1 MKSTFSAWAVGLGFC
16 LAALAVPAF
25 DAGNLMSGRPS
36 GAFAQAAGTPEKDAF
51 EAVKELGTV
60 EAWDAFL
67 SNYPTGFHADL
78 ARAYVKKLG
87 EGAQAPAAFSAPAV
101 AANDDFPV
109 PAGSWGGVVRDGP
122 GKQYR
127 QIASLDEGEAI
138 TLMGRSDVVEDG
150 YPWFK
155 IAYGDGKIGFKWG
168 GILCST
174 GAERPD
180 LYKTCMIAPQRQKE
194 TKTETKKA
202 PQGCASGRIKID
214 GKCVLKRDA
223 STHCGPG
230 YRLQGNK
237 CVSGY
242 QPPKPQ
248 KQLPSWQV
256 EAIKKGCPKGMGW
269 NAQEGCH
276 END

>member
-1 MKSTFSAWAVGLGFC
+1 MRACIC
-16 LAALAVPAF
+16 LAAVGAPTL
-25 DAGNLMSGRPS
+25 DGENLKSFRYP
-36 GAFAQAAGTPEKDAF
+36 GAFAQSAGTTEKEAF
-51 EAVKELGTV
+51 EAAKELGTV

-87 EGAQAPAAFSAPAV
+87 EAAPAPTAPAPAAVSQP
-101 AANDDFPV
+101 DEFPV

-127 QIASLDEGEAI
+127 QIDSLDEGEAI

-155 IAYGDGKIGFKWG
+155 IAYRDGKIGYKWG

-174 GAERPD
+174 GAERSD
-180 LYKTCMIAPQRQKE
+180 IYKTCTAAPE
-194 TKTETKKA
+194 KKA
-202 PQGCASGRIKID
+202 EPQKVKKTPQGCSGDRIKVD
-214 GKCVLKRDA
+214 GRCILKRDA
-223 STHCGPG
+223 KSFCGPG
-230 YRLQGNK
+230 YHVQGNK
-237 CVSGY
+237 CVSNGVSAT
-242 QPPKPQ
+242 P
-248 KQLPSWQV
+248 V
-256 EAIKKGCPKGMGW
+256 KKGCPKGQIW

-276 END
+276 YDD

>member
-1 MKSTFSAWAVGLGFC
+1 MRSILS
-16 LAALAVPAF
+16 ALAVRLGLCLAIFFVAVF
-25 DAGNLMSGRPS
+25 DVGHPFFEFQGR
-36 GAFAQAAGTPEKDAF
+36 ALAQAAGTAEKDAF
-51 EAVKELGTV
+51 EAAKELGTV

-67 SNYPTGFHADL
+67 GNYPTGFHADL

-87 EGAQAPAAFSAPAV
+87 EAGQAPAV
-101 AANDDFPV
+101 AAPAVAPNDDFPV
-109 PAGSWGGVVRDGP
+109 PAASWGGVVRGGP

-127 QIASLDEGEAI
+127 QIDSLYEGQAI
-138 TLMGRSDVVEDG
+138 TLMGRSDVIEDG

-155 IAYGDGKIGFKWG
+155 IAYDDGKIGYKWG

-180 LYKTCMIAPQRQKE
+180 LFKTCTVKE
-194 TKTETKKA
+194 KQIETRSETKKA

-223 STHCGPG
+223 STYCGPG

-237 CVSGY
+237 CVAGY